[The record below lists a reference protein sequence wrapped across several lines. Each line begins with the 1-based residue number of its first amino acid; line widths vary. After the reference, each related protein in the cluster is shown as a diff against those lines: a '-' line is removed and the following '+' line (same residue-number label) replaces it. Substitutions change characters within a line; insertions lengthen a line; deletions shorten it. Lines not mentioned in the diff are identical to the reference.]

1 MPQHLKMVFDNTQIS
16 RNRYVKTTYVKTPYV
31 KTPYVKPKVNKHS
44 NNFMGL
50 MELVKSRGCSACGG

>member
-1 MPQHLKMVFDNTQIS
+1 MPQHLKMVFDNTQIG

-31 KTPYVKPKVNKHS
+31 KPKVNKPS

>member
-31 KTPYVKPKVNKHS
+31 KPKVNKPS